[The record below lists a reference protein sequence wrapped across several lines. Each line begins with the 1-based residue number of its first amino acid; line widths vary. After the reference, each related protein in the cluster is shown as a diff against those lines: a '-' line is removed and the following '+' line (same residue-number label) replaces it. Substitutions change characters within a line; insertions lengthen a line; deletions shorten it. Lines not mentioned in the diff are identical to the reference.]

1 MRRIPYRGKTYP
13 RKKVPKFFWRIL
25 KNFVRLS
32 NKVFN
37 IIKFTKGKKKHLL
50 YILIKKKR
58 VVILIAFRL
67 YIFSSR
73 LLISLKYL
81 SHNIQLNYFP
91 WTQICRIKS
100 FESEVKECKVIMVFP
115 YIVKYTLLRVV
126 MPWCIYYRLISL
138 VEEKDNHCLILF
150 FWNVKLRYK
159 WTVGWVVLNLE
170 SIQWEQAL
178 DLRAFFHFWSPHQ

>member
-1 MRRIPYRGKTYP
+1 M
-13 RKKVPKFFWRIL
+13 
-25 KNFVRLS
+25 
-32 NKVFN
+32 
-37 IIKFTKGKKKHLL
+37 
-50 YILIKKKR
+50 
-58 VVILIAFRL
+58 ILIAFRL

-81 SHNIQLNYFP
+81 SHNIQLNYFS

-138 VEEKDNHCLILF
+138 VEKKDNHCLILF

-178 DLRAFFHFWSPHQ
+178 DLRDLSPFWSPHQ